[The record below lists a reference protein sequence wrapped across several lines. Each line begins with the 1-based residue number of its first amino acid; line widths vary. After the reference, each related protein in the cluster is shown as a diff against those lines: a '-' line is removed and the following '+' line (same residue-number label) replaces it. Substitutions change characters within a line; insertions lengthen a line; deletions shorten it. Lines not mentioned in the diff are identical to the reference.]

1 MFLDEVLVER
11 VLQLGSD
18 LVTGFAV
25 RHAFNHPAL
34 NTAVYFLVHQTLGFT
49 LCEKLIEE
57 TEKVKRK
64 VGGRSANNENERNER
79 QNQFRPET
87 ET

>member
-25 RHAFNHPAL
+25 RHAFNHSAL

-57 TEKVKRK
+57 TEKVERK
-64 VGGRSANNENERNER
+64 VGNNENERNER